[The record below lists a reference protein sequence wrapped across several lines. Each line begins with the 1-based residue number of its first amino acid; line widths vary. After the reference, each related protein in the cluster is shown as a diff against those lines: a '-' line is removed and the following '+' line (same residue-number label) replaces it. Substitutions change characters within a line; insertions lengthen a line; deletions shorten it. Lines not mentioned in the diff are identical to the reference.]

1 MSSWSDKIVWF
12 EVTVHDP
19 KDDYYDDYIGMNTVV
34 KQFKTRNLF
43 RFR

>member
-19 KDDYYDDYIGMNTVV
+19 KDDYYDDYIGKDAV
-34 KQFKTRNLF
+34 KQFEDKKSV
-43 RFR
+43 

>member
-19 KDDYYDDYIGMNTVV
+19 KDDYYDDYIGKDPS
-34 KQFKTRNLF
+34 KQIKEENPV
-43 RFR
+43 